1 MAIRSVDEL
10 GSYLIEELKWRTDEL
25 DTWERL
31 TGSCRPHQQIGAVR
45 AGVALLYA
53 HWEGYV
59 KEAARAY
66 LEYVSRQGLH
76 VSELRDELAAIA
88 LRTMLGSG
96 EQSKRSSDHTTIVS
110 TLRAEA
116 QRKANIPYDRST
128 IRTRSNLTFDVFEDI
143 MHSVGC
149 DSTRHELQKSL
160 ITNRLVKN
168 RNEIA
173 HGRYLLIDFEDW
185 LEWRIRVISILEDV
199 RDQLRAAA
207 YTRTYKRI
215 AASPMQYDS
224 TVASATSQK
233 SVDVRSGRLG

>member
-1 MAIRSVDEL
+1 MAIRSADEL
-10 GSYLIEELKWRTDEL
+10 GSYLIEELKWRTAEL

-31 TGSCRPHQQIGAVR
+31 AKSSRPHQQIGILR

-66 LEYVSRQGLH
+66 LEYVSRQGLR
-76 VSELRDELAAIA
+76 VGDLRDELAAVA

-96 EQSKRSSDHTTIVS
+96 EQSKKSSDHTSIVS
-110 TLRAEA
+110 ALRAEA
-116 QRKANIPYDRST
+116 QSKANIPYDRST

-149 DSTRHELQKSL
+149 DSSRHELQRVL

-168 RNEIA
+168 RNDIS
-173 HGRYLLIDFEDW
+173 HGRLLLISYEDW
-185 LEWRIRVISILEDV
+185 LDWRERVVLILEDV

-207 YTRTYKRI
+207 YSQAFKRT
-215 AASPMQYDS
+215 ALNVSSSD
-224 TVASATSQK
+224 T
-233 SVDVRSGRLG
+233 